1 MKKLGTL
8 LLSGLAVLG
17 LAACGQAASSDDTV
31 VRLGVMDQ
39 DQRHWEHVVETL
51 AEEGITLELVR
62 FTDWVLPNVALAEGE
77 LDLNSFQTYSFKENF
92 NEANN
97 QNLVPIAETQIMHFG
112 IYSSAISNLSELE
125 VGASVSLP
133 NDPTNGGRALL
144 ILQHAG
150 LVEIDP
156 AAGFMP
162 SIEDITSNPY
172 ELTFTE
178 VQAQM
183 LPSTLPD
190 VTLVLMNAS
199 IANDAGLNPHE
210 DALFL
215 EPLPLGEHSPFINVI
230 AARPEDADRDV
241 FQTVVAHFQTDEVA
255 AIITEITSG
264 ASFPVWTLN

>member
-17 LAACGQAASSDDTV
+17 LAACGQAASTDDNH
-31 VRLGVMDQ
+31 VRMAVMDA
-39 DQRHWEHVVETL
+39 DQSAWEHAVSTL

-62 FTDWVLPNVALAEGE
+62 FTDWVAPNVALAEGE
-77 LDLNSFQTYSFKENF
+77 VDLNAFQTYSFKDNF

-97 QNLVPIAETQIMHFG
+97 QNLVPIAETVIMHFG
-112 IYSSAISNLSELE
+112 IYSNDISSLDDLY

-150 LVEIDP
+150 LIEIDP

-162 SIEDITSNPY
+162 TINDITSNPF
-172 ELTFTE
+172 ELEFNE

-210 DALFL
+210 DSLFL

-230 AARPEDADRDV
+230 AARPEDADREI
-241 FQTVVAHFQTDEVA
+241 FQTIIAHFQTDEVA
-255 AIITEITSG
+255 EIIREVTNA